1 MFIYRLK
8 LSDRSSKK
16 EDKAFNMHEDENDVL
31 DMLNELDDHYESGSS
46 NTQGSQS
53 LSEYSASSDYT
64 E

>member
-1 MFIYRLK
+1 ML
-8 LSDRSSKK
+8 
-16 EDKAFNMHEDENDVL
+16 EDENGVL
-31 DMLNELDDHYESGSS
+31 DMLNELDDDYESGSS